1 MWLLLGATEKFSLDT
16 SIGLN
21 LTLTLGFFIFL
32 ANIHFTNL
40 KHFKINLYSFLYVLN
55 KHKTII
61 LKYSWTLIYSHK
73 IFSQY
78 CWTKTS
84 LLQLSFIHDE
94 GWGWNVWNLLQN
106 YVIQCYLSKFDII
119 KLKGTFWAQTCRP
132 MFPRW
137 LRWWRICLSMQE
149 TWVWSL
155 GWEDPLEK
163 GMATHSSI
171 LAWRISWAEESEGHG
186 VTKSWTQPSDFY
198 IIYILWQNILLKIIT
213 TQLALHT

>member
-1 MWLLLGATEKFSLDT
+1 MFLINTKLL
-16 SIGLN
+16 
-21 LTLTLGFFIFL
+21 
-32 ANIHFTNL
+32 
-40 KHFKINLYSFLYVLN
+40 
-55 KHKTII
+55 
-61 LKYSWTLIYSHK
+61 SWSTHEHK